1 MSPLRGR
8 RQSCQRS
15 GDGRCRT
22 SSSKA
27 TSFCSS
33 LLGCLVLT
41 CGGPP
46 HQGWGEGGPWEK
58 FYCNILWKLGAIVFY
73 LDTTMNVR
81 RREKTNIKKKV
92 FLYSILCKFV
102 HTLKVWFI
110 LLPINLFIC
119 SWLFKEKWQVSIL
132 GGDFQIVFG
141 QRGILELWLWVM
153 LGQTFLFNWEHSHS
167 MLTNSLKG
175 WWLMAKSTE

>member
-27 TSFCSS
+27 TSFCLS
-33 LLGCLVLT
+33 LLNSLVLT

-46 HQGWGEGGPWEK
+46 HQGRGGGGPWEK
-58 FYCNILWKLGAIVFY
+58 ILLQYFVETGCHSFFY

-81 RREKTNIKKKV
+81 RREKTINKKKV
-92 FLYSILCKFV
+92 FLYSMLWKFV

-119 SWLFKEKWQVSIL
+119 SSLFKEKWQVSIL
-132 GGDFQIVFG
+132 GRDSQIVFG

-153 LGQTFLFNWEHSHS
+153 LAQTSS
-167 MLTNSLKG
+167 LT
-175 WWLMAKSTE
+175 